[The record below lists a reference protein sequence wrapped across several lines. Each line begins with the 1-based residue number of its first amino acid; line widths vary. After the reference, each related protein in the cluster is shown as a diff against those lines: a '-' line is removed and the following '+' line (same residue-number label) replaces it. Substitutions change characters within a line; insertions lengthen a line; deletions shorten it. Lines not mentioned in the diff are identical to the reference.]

1 MKSMVFTVFRPNSC
15 SFMILSS
22 WAPLPV
28 NTAPAA
34 MPSKR
39 FLNSLAAATWPPVKV
54 LRTVG
59 SSCGKSTRK

>member
-1 MKSMVFTVFRPNSC
+1 
-15 SFMILSS
+15 MILSN
-22 WAPLPV
+22 WLPLPV

-34 MPSKR
+34 MLSRR

-59 SSCGKSTRK
+59 ASCGKSTRK